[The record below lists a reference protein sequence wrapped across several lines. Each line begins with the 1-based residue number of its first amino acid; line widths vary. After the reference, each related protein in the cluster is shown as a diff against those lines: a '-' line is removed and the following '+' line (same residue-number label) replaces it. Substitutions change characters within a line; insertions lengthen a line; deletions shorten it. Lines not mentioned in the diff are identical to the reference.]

1 MRYLFWGVLSL
12 FAASCTGANADVCRA
27 LAGPTAIET
36 SRSMD
41 RVTAKSREATVEL
54 ASVRPKGIAYGTGT
68 LFKYKGRTIIIT
80 AAHVVGSTKSRVLV
94 MDGSKEASTSIVY
107 FDERQDIIRLTVSS
121 RNPDKDELKRINVV
135 VATLCDKY
143 GYNASSANKL
153 LRYVSSLM
161 ARN

>member
-12 FAASCTGANADVCRA
+12 FLASCTGTNVDVCRA

-41 RVTAKSREATVEL
+41 RV
-54 ASVRPKGIAYGTGT
+54 
-68 LFKYKGRTIIIT
+68 T

-107 FDERQDIIRLTVSS
+107 FDEKQDIAVLSLDSHLDSKPLPLRPASPRNLKIGSEVLYSGYPNIAGLFTIKGYITGIHPSGHIFLHSYACDPRHERPLDWDTIRS
-121 RNPDKDELKRINVV
+121 
-135 VATLCDKY
+135 
-143 GYNASSANKL
+143 
-153 LRYVSSLM
+153 
-161 ARN
+161 